1 MPGLKLMFRN
11 SLSAE
16 GAKAVK
22 IKAWA
27 LKARMLMPNSGRFV
41 RLCVVRLCVRLTI
54 LNLFK
59 VYMNLSLRFF
69 HFKFFKV
76 PKQIMYL
83 WFKWIME
90 RCYPHLRWYFL
101 VFKNIITKH
110 MIFRMTESMIKPMI
124 DPISWPTPRLTH
136 DRSHDQPLIKTKTMT
151 NIITKGWVQIVMSG
165 QFRNLAMSFVCEWLF
180 IHRPALWM
188 DNLPAVPPSI
198 S

>member
-1 MPGLKLMFRN
+1 MPGLKPMFRN

-76 PKQIMYL
+76 LKQIMYL

-90 RCYPHLRWYFL
+90 RCYPHLRWYFY
-101 VFKNIITKH
+101 
-110 MIFRMTESMIKPMI
+110 
-124 DPISWPTPRLTH
+124 
-136 DRSHDQPLIKTKTMT
+136 
-151 NIITKGWVQIVMSG
+151 
-165 QFRNLAMSFVCEWLF
+165 FRNLSFSILFLFKMLGFETQIRNKRIQPFEAFWSFRFEKAVYPITQHFCELKYWRS
-180 IHRPALWM
+180 HQ
-188 DNLPAVPPSI
+188 
-198 S
+198 

>member
-1 MPGLKLMFRN
+1 MKYAKLCKVQDYTRCKVVPGHKPMFCN

-16 GAKAVK
+16 GAKAVL

-27 LKARMLMPNSGRFV
+27 LKAGMLMPNSGRFV

-76 PKQIMYL
+76 LKQIMYL

-90 RCYPHLRWYFL
+90 RCYPHLRWYFFTFVHQVL
-101 VFKNIITKH
+101 YSKCLHSLGDLILSLWFQFYLELKVKFVLKLCCGSKNLENHPKFC
-110 MIFRMTESMIKPMI
+110 MLSK
-124 DPISWPTPRLTH
+124 D
-136 DRSHDQPLIKTKTMT
+136 SHRKLSKLI
-151 NIITKGWVQIVMSG
+151 
-165 QFRNLAMSFVCEWLF
+165 L
-180 IHRPALWM
+180 H
-188 DNLPAVPPSI
+188 
-198 S
+198 